1 MFLIPK
7 KLDQNRSSLKNLLT
21 QNAFGQKPK
30 SRGWKKSDQNKNSN
44 SRPPQNYLVKI
55 ESVTAE
61 ILLIWTNVARTNV
74 AWTNVTVTVGI

>member
-30 SRGWKKSDQNKNSN
+30 SRGWKKSDKKKNSLDLKIKN
-44 SRPPQNYLVKI
+44 FSSTIPANQHFYLF
-55 ESVTAE
+55 
-61 ILLIWTNVARTNV
+61 
-74 AWTNVTVTVGI
+74 